1 MTGDRWI
8 GATGRP
14 TTFNGQAVPRHSPC
28 GSLAEARLAVS
39 GAGLGALGDQPYTAA
54 VKRLVQET
62 QTASFTVNA
71 YAYGLLALG
80 TIEVAYEAP
89 DAMACALPQHA
100 RTPCTHCCLLMSIG
114 PLLGQMTS
122 SRWFRS
128 SLEPGGPCC
137 TPAGCQGRWRAV
149 RWTG

>member
-114 PLLGQMTS
+114 PLL
-122 SRWFRS
+122 
-128 SLEPGGPCC
+128 
-137 TPAGCQGRWRAV
+137 PADVDWATAAC
-149 RWTG
+149 